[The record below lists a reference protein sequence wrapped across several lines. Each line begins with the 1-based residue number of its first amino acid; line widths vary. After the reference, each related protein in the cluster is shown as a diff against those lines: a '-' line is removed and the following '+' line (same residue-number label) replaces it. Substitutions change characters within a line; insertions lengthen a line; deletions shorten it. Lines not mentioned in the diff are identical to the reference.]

1 MTLVVL
7 SWGRSRF
14 EAEAAGGG
22 GVLIVCCFVIQEDVV
37 AKLKE
42 VARMIASKVNA
53 SPFVGAVLMA
63 AGVIGNSSPA

>member
-1 MTLVVL
+1 M
-7 SWGRSRF
+7 W
-14 EAEAAGGG
+14 

-42 VARMIASKVNA
+42 VARMTASKVNA

-63 AGVIGNSSPA
+63 AGVIGSSSPA